1 MPVAANLLLA
11 AWLGAAALFIASVA
25 PTAFAVLPAR
35 ALAGAV
41 VGRVLPVVFITGMA
55 AATGAFLL
63 DWPYARTSADR
74 WRSGALV
81 VALIAN
87 ATAQFAIAP
96 RIQALRA
103 EMGPVI
109 EALATDDPR
118 RRAFGL
124 LHAISVG
131 WLGVAIVAVIVALVA
146 HASAA
151 RAVAAHALASRAMTA
166 APTS

>member
-25 PTAFAVLPAR
+25 PAAFAVLPAR

-63 DWPYARTSADR
+63 DWPYARTTADR

-146 HASAA
+146 HA
-151 RAVAAHALASRAMTA
+151 VAAHALASRAMTA